1 MLHINQNRINTILQD
16 IFNPSIEEVK
26 DILDKTRALQ
36 RLSLRESAV
45 LLKVNDPK
53 ILELIFQTA
62 REVKQNIYGNRI
74 VLFAPVYISNFC
86 SNNCSYCAFRRDNVN
101 LKRKFLNQDEIKQEV
116 EWLLSKGH
124 KRILMVA
131 GEYPPTHSNLIDY
144 YAQSVNAIY
153 SARYKNHNI
162 RRVNVNVAPLS
173 VQEFKILKQ
182 TGIGTYQLFQETY
195 HDSTYKKMHPD
206 GLKFDPDNRIDA
218 IDRAFAGGI
227 DDVGLGVLYG
237 LYDYQFETLGLLMH
251 VEHLEQRFN
260 VGPHTI
266 SIPRIEEAYGIE
278 FTKNPPYKV
287 SDEDFKKIVAVLR
300 LSVPYT
306 GIILSTRETAEFRD
320 ELFNLGVSQIS
331 ADSKTSPGGYSKSEE
346 AYAKAQFSV
355 HDERSLDDI
364 VKSLIEHDSLPSF
377 CTACY
382 KRERTGE
389 KFMEL
394 AKPGIIKGKCSM
406 NALVTLKEYLDD
418 FASSEVKSIGE
429 KVLQEQKQRLSK
441 EEQRILDDVF
451 VDIKSGVR
459 DKSF

>member
-1 MLHINQNRINTILQD
+1 VLNINQNRINTILQE
-16 IFNPSIEEVK
+16 ISNPSISEVK
-26 DILDKTRALQ
+26 DILDKALSLQ
-36 RLSLRESAV
+36 RLTLRESAV
-45 LLKVNDPK
+45 LLKTKDKEIV
-53 ILELIFQTA
+53 ELIFQTA
-62 REVKQNIYGNRI
+62 RKVKQEIYGNRI
-74 VLFAPVYISNFC
+74 VLFAPLYISNFC
-86 SNNCSYCAFRRDNVN
+86 SNNCSYCAFRRDNID
-101 LKRKFLNQDEIKQEV
+101 LKRKFLSCDEIKQEV

-131 GEYPPTHSNLIDY
+131 GEYPPTHSSLIDY
-144 YAQSVNAIY
+144 YTKSIDAIY

-173 VQEFKILKQ
+173 VEEFKILKQ
-182 TGIGTYQLFQETY
+182 SGIGTYQLFQETY
-195 HDSTYKKMHPD
+195 HDATYIKMHPD
-206 GLKFDPDNRIDA
+206 GIKSNPDNRIDA

-237 LYDYQFETLGLLMH
+237 LYDYQFETLGLLAH

-260 VGPHTI
+260 IGPHTI

-287 SDEDFKKIVAVLR
+287 HDEDFKKIVAVLR
-300 LSVPYT
+300 LAVPYT

-320 ELFNLGVSQIS
+320 ELFNLGVSQVS
-331 ADSKTSPGGYSKSEE
+331 ADSKTSPGGYAKKEE
-346 AYAKAQFSV
+346 TYSKAQFSV
-355 HDERSLDDI
+355 HDERSLDDVI
-364 VKSLIEHDSLPSF
+364 KSLIEHDTLPSF

-382 KRERTGE
+382 RRERTGE

-394 AKPGIIKGKCSM
+394 AKPGTIKGKCSL
-406 NALVTLKEYLDD
+406 NALVTLREYLDD

-429 KVLQEQKQRLSK
+429 KVLQEQKQKLSK

-451 VDIKSGVR
+451 VEMKNGVR